1 MKLFDVYPL
10 QPVTPVKGDG
20 SYLIDDKGDR
30 YLDLY
35 GGHAVISIGH
45 GNAKFGAA
53 IAEQAADLT
62 FYSNSVL
69 NPLQTELAEKLGEIS
84 GYEDYNLFLINS
96 GAEAIENAV
105 KLASFHTG
113 RSKVVSAVRGFHGRT
128 SLAAAVTQGS
138 KMTAP
143 VNENHQVAFVEL
155 NNLESLEKELAHKD
169 VCALLIE
176 GIQGI
181 AGIYEPTEEYL
192 QGAEKLCKKYGTLLI
207 LDEIQSG
214 YGRTGK
220 FFAHQH
226 YSIKPDLITV
236 AKGMANGFPAGGVL
250 IAPEI
255 EARYGMLGTTFG
267 GTHLICRAAI
277 AVIDILKEENL
288 IENAGEV
295 GAHLLQRLRQELPIK
310 EVRGKGLMIGIEF
323 NEPIKPMR
331 QQLLNEYHIFTG
343 VANNPNVL
351 RILPPLCLSM
361 DEADYF
367 VDSLKKVCLQE
378 AL

>member
-45 GNAKFGAA
+45 GNARYGAA

-69 NPLQTELAEKLGEIS
+69 NPLQTELATKLGEIS
-84 GYEDYNLFLINS
+84 GYEDYNLFLVNS

-128 SLAAAVTQGS
+128 SLAAAVTEGS
-138 KMTAP
+138 RMTAP
-143 VNENHQVAFVEL
+143 VNENHEVAFVEL
-155 NNLESLEKELAHKD
+155 NDLTALEQELKNED
-169 VCALLIE
+169 VCALIIE

-181 AGIYEPTEEYL
+181 AGIYEPSAEYL
-192 QGAEKLCKKYGTLLI
+192 EGAEKLCKKYGTLFI
-207 LDEIQSG
+207 IDEIQSG

-226 YSIKPDLITV
+226 YNVRPDLITI

-250 IAPEI
+250 ISPEI
-255 EARYGMLGTTFG
+255 EARFGMLGTTFG

-277 AVIDILKEENL
+277 AVIDILKEEGM
-288 IENAGEV
+288 IENAARVGE
-295 GAHLLQRLRQELPIK
+295 HLLKRLREELPVK

-323 NEPIKPMR
+323 NEPIKAMR
-331 QQLLNEYHIFTG
+331 QQLLKEYHIFTG

-351 RILPPLCLSM
+351 RILPPLCLSIQ
-361 DEADYF
+361 EADYF

-378 AL
+378 AI